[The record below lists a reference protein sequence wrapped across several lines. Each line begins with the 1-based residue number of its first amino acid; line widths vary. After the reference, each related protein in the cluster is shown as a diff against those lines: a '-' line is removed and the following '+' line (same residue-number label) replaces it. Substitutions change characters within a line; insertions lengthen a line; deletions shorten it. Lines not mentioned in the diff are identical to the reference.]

1 MSAMPNAT
9 NVFAVI
15 DTNVIVSA
23 LFSKDGT
30 SYPAKIVQSM
40 LDGVIVPLFNQ
51 EIISEYRDVLSR
63 PKFPFS
69 DLQIS
74 TLLYAIQEFGLD
86 TKRTKV
92 ADEIF
97 PDIDDIV
104 FYEVK
109 MSIDEAFLVTGNI
122 RHFPDKPFIVT
133 PAEMVQILSEIGL
146 I

>member
-1 MSAMPNAT
+1 MPNAAEI
-9 NVFAVI
+9 FAVI

-30 SYPAKIVQSM
+30 SYPAKVVQAT
-40 LDGVIVPLFNQ
+40 LGGIIVPLFNQ
-51 EIISEYRDVLSR
+51 DIISEYRDVLSR

-69 DLQIS
+69 DLQINTIIS
-74 TLLYAIQEFGLD
+74 AIQEFGLD

-92 ADEIF
+92 EDEIF
-97 PDIDDIV
+97 PDVDDLV

-109 MSIDEAFLVTGNI
+109 MSVDEAFLITGNI
-122 RHFPDKPFIVT
+122 KHFPHKPAIVT
-133 PAEMVQILSEIGL
+133 PAEMVQRLSELGL